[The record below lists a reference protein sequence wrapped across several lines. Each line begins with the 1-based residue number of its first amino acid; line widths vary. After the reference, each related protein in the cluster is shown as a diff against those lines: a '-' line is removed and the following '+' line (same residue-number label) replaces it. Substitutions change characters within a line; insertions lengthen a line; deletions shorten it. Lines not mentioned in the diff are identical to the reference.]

1 MRFAETGRLMFR
13 FLLRRLLVA
22 VPTLFLV
29 ITASFFMMHA
39 APGGP
44 FDSQRRLPPEV
55 EKNVKAKYGLDKPLP
70 VQFLNYVG
78 GVLHGD
84 LGPSLK
90 YRDKTVVQIIS
101 ENFPT
106 SIRLGLS
113 SLIIGVTIGIT
124 LGAIAA
130 LRQNTG
136 VDYGVTTFAILGI
149 CVPTFV
155 TAPLLVLVFAQMLDL
170 FPTGGV
176 SELKSYVLPVITLAL
191 PQIAVVSRL
200 TRAGMIEVLHSN
212 YIRTAR
218 AKGLSET
225 RIVIRHALRAAV
237 LPLVGYLGPATA
249 GVITGSLVVER
260 IFGMPGLGKFFVL
273 SALQR
278 DYTVVLGVVI
288 VYAVLVILLNL
299 MAELIQ
305 AMLDPRIR
313 FS

>member
-1 MRFAETGRLMFR
+1 MFR

-22 VPTLFLV
+22 IPTLFLV

-44 FDSQRRLPPEV
+44 FDSARRLPPEV

-70 VQFLNYVG
+70 VQYLNYIG

-113 SLIIGVTIGIT
+113 SLILGVTIGIA

-155 TAPLLVLVFAQMLDL
+155 TAPLLVLVFAQTLDL

-288 VYAVLVILLNL
+288 VYAVLVIVLNL

>member
-1 MRFAETGRLMFR
+1 MFR

-22 VPTLFLV
+22 IPTLFLV

-44 FDSQRRLPPEV
+44 FDSARRLPPEV
-55 EKNVKAKYGLDKPLP
+55 EKNLKAKYGLDKPLA
-70 VQFLNYVG
+70 VQYVTYVG
-78 GVLHGD
+78 GVLRGN

-90 YRDKTVVQIIS
+90 YSGKTVVQIIA

-106 SIRLGLS
+106 SLRLGLS
-113 SLIIGVTIGIT
+113 SLIIGVTIGIA

-155 TAPLLVLVFAQMLDL
+155 TAPLLVLLFAQTLDW

-191 PQIAVVSRL
+191 PQVAVVSRL

-212 YIRTAR
+212 HIRTAR

-225 RIVIRHALRAAV
+225 RIVLRHALRAAV

-260 IFGMPGLGKFFVL
+260 IFGMPGLGKFFVV
-273 SALQR
+273 SALER

-288 VYAVLVILLNL
+288 LYATLVIALNL
-299 MAELIQ
+299 AAEVIQ

-313 FS
+313 LS

>member
-1 MRFAETGRLMFR
+1 MLR

-29 ITASFFMMHA
+29 VTASFFMMHA

-55 EKNVKAKYGLDKPLP
+55 ERNIKAKYGLDKPLP
-70 VQFLNYVG
+70 VQYLNYVA

-90 YRDKTVVQIIS
+90 YSDKTVVSIIA
-101 ENFPT
+101 ENFPI
-106 SIRLGLS
+106 SLRLGLS
-113 SLIIGVTIGIT
+113 SLFIGVSIGVA
-124 LGAIAA
+124 LGAVAA
-130 LRQNTG
+130 LRQNSAI
-136 VDYGVTTFAILGI
+136 DYGLTTFAILGI
-149 CVPTFV
+149 CIPTFV
-155 TAPLLVLVFAQMLDL
+155 TAPLLVLVFAQELDL

-176 SELKSYVLPVITLAL
+176 SELKSFVLPVITLAL

-218 AKGLSET
+218 AKGLSER
-225 RIVIRHALRAAV
+225 RIVMRHALRAAV

-249 GVITGSLVVER
+249 GVITGSLVVEK

-288 VYAVLVILLNL
+288 VYATLVILLNL
-299 MAELIQ
+299 MAEVIQ
-305 AMLDPRIR
+305 AMLDPRIQL
-313 FS
+313 S

>member
-1 MRFAETGRLMFR
+1 MFR

-22 VPTLFLV
+22 IPTLLLV
-29 ITASFFMMHA
+29 VTASFFMMRA

-44 FDSQRRLPPEV
+44 FDSERRLPPEV
-55 EKNVKAKYGLDKPLP
+55 ERNIKAKYGLDKPLA
-70 VQFLNYVG
+70 VQYVNYLG
-78 GVLHGD
+78 GVLRGD

-90 YRDKTVVQIIS
+90 YRDKTVVSIIA

-106 SIRLGLS
+106 SLRLGLS
-113 SLIIGVTIGIT
+113 SLIIGVSIGV
-124 LGAIAA
+124 LFGAIAA
-130 LRQNTG
+130 LRQNTAT
-136 VDYGVTTFAILGI
+136 DYGVTTFAILGI
-149 CVPTFV
+149 CIPTFV
-155 TAPLLVLVFAQMLDL
+155 TAPLLVLVFAETLDW

-176 SELKSYVLPVITLAL
+176 SELKSFVLPVLTLAL

-218 AKGLSET
+218 AKGLSER
-225 RIVIRHALRAAV
+225 RIVMHHALRAAV

-288 VYAVLVILLNL
+288 LYATMVILLNL
-299 MAELIQ
+299 AAEIVQ
-305 AMLDPRIR
+305 AVLDPRIR
-313 FS
+313 LS

>member
-1 MRFAETGRLMFR
+1 MFR

-22 VPTLFLV
+22 IPTLLLV
-29 ITASFFMMHA
+29 VTASFFMMHA

-44 FDSQRRLPPEV
+44 FDSARRLPPEV
-55 EKNVKAKYGLDKPLP
+55 EKNLKARYGLDKPLP
-70 VQFLNYVG
+70 VQYLNYVG
-78 GVLHGD
+78 GVLRGN

-90 YRDKTVVQIIS
+90 YSSKTVAQIIA

-106 SIRLGLS
+106 SLRLGLS

-136 VDYGVTTFAILGI
+136 IDYGVTTFAILGI

-155 TAPLLVLVFAQMLDL
+155 TAPLLVLLFAQTLDW

-191 PQIAVVSRL
+191 PQVAVVSRL

-225 RIVIRHALRAAV
+225 RIVMRHALRAAV
-237 LPLVGYLGPATA
+237 LPLIGYLGPATA
-249 GVITGSLVVER
+249 GIITGSLVVER
-260 IFGMPGLGKFFVL
+260 IFGMPGLGKFFVV
-273 SALQR
+273 SALER

-288 VYAVLVILLNL
+288 LYATLVIALNL
-299 MAELIQ
+299 LAEVIQ

-313 FS
+313 LS